1 MFKLWT
7 KALAEALRPACD
19 VPAVEIS
26 GSRTSRFQAQGNAKS
41 KAAHITEVIRAQACE
56 NTDSS
61 PVLDESIGRF
71 LFFNKAA
78 KGEANSGL
86 CALDGTRSRRVQ
98 ACQLRTRRRS
108 RT

>member
-41 KAAHITEVIRAQACE
+41 KAAHITEVIRASACE
-56 NTDSS
+56 NTDAS
-61 PVLDESIGRF
+61 PLLDESIGRSF
-71 LFFNKAA
+71 FFNKAA
-78 KGEANSGL
+78 KDEANSGL
-86 CALDGTRSRRVQ
+86 CSLDGARSRRVR
-98 ACQLRTRRRS
+98 ACQFRTCRRS
-108 RT
+108 HT